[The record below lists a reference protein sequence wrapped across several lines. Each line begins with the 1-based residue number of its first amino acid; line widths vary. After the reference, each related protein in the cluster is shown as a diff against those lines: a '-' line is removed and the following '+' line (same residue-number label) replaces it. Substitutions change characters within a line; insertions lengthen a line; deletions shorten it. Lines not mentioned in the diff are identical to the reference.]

1 MNCVFEKL
9 LMLRSSL
16 FSAVLWTGEVW
27 EFLSFA
33 ERHPGIFYNIFLF
46 GVTSALGQVGGSMRV
61 LIISNAILKNRKHPV
76 VFYNRYLV
84 MTDILTDRLKCSFFR
99 PSSS

>member
-1 MNCVFEKL
+1 MNCAFEKM

-33 ERHPGIFYNIFLF
+33 ERHPGILYNILLF
-46 GVTSALGQVGGSMRV
+46 GITSALGQVGGSMRV
-61 LIISNAILKNRKHPV
+61 LIISDAILKNRKHPL
-76 VFYNRYLV
+76 VF
-84 MTDILTDRLKCSFFR
+84 
-99 PSSS
+99 